1 MPSYL
6 GPNPMPAPST
16 AVRLGP
22 LAWSGA
28 APLTRLD
35 GVAMMVL
42 SGGTL
47 TNTGRVPVR
56 VAVQPVNGAGTSTG
70 AVVERSLAPQATW
83 TLAAPA
89 PAGGWLV
96 VAMTTAGAQA
106 LVGGMLA
113 AGVVGLGLAAYGGY
127 AAQRDLR
134 RRWRT
139 HHPRPSR

>member
-56 VAVQPVNGAGTSTG
+56 VAVQPVNGAGTSTLTFAPSACTAAATCATK
-70 AVVERSLAPQATW
+70 AVY
-83 TLAAPA
+83 
-89 PAGGWLV
+89 AGPS
-96 VAMTTAGAQA
+96 
-106 LVGGMLA
+106 LVGS
-113 AGVVGLGLAAYGGY
+113 
-127 AAQRDLR
+127 
-134 RRWRT
+134 
-139 HHPRPSR
+139 PSTSRLTPT